1 MCFSSYV
8 ALAPTEFHPGWDY
21 TVQLMVSDA
30 ASAVIV
36 TGTIYNSQ
44 KTSLGV
50 GSVTLTDG
58 ELDDD
63 DDVGLNV
70 LRCRWRFQSENLYCG
85 SCSFSLL
92 QAHEQSVLRRRVALR
107 CPPLRTQS

>member
-21 TVQLMVSDA
+21 TVQLMVS
-30 ASAVIV
+30 SATSDVVI

-44 KTSLGV
+44 KTSLGA
-50 GSVTLTDG
+50 GSVTLSNG

-63 DDVGLNV
+63 DDVELNV
-70 LRCRWRFQSENLYCG
+70 LRCLWRFQS
-85 SCSFSLL
+85 
-92 QAHEQSVLRRRVALR
+92 
-107 CPPLRTQS
+107 

>member
-30 ASAVIV
+30 TSAVII
-36 TGTIYNSQ
+36 TGIIYGSQ
-44 KTSLGV
+44 KASLGS
-50 GSVTLTDG
+50 GSVTLSNG

-70 LRCRWRFQSENLYCG
+70 LRC
-85 SCSFSLL
+85 
-92 QAHEQSVLRRRVALR
+92 
-107 CPPLRTQS
+107 